1 MTRRTRLSLGVTLTS
16 VLIFAG
22 LALAPAAQAA
32 QFTLTWKADAT
43 TTVKK
48 LNQVVPFP
56 QTTFTATVTSGTAT
70 NPATLVGTLVLP
82 PTKTKLKLGTLD
94 LVTITMEVA
103 EPTQVT
109 GTIAVDGPVWTVDAQ
124 QSFRVRITKISPSGS
139 PWINLVRPGC
149 QTSVTTAHLTGTI
162 DFTKAGSPG
171 GPGDYVMA
179 GSYPIPRFSG
189 CGLLVN
195 PVLNSLVAGPGN
207 PLSVHF
213 TH

>member
-1 MTRRTRLSLGVTLTS
+1 MTRTKRLSLGVTITS
-16 VLIFAG
+16 FLLLAG
-22 LALAPAAQAA
+22 IALAPAAQAA
-32 QFTLTWKADAT
+32 QFTLSWKADAT

-48 LNQVVPFP
+48 LRQVVPFP
-56 QTTFTATVTSGTAT
+56 QTTFTATITSGTAT
-70 NPATLVGTLVLP
+70 TPATLAGDLVLP
-82 PTKTKLKLGTLD
+82 PTKTKLRLGTLD

-109 GTIAVDGPVWTVDAQ
+109 GTIAVDGPVWTVAAE
-124 QSFRVRITKISPSGS
+124 QSFRVRITKIAPSGT
-139 PWINLVRPGC
+139 PWVNLVRPGC
-149 QTSVTTAHLTGTI
+149 QTSVTTAQLTGTI

-189 CGLLVN
+189 CGILIN

-213 TH
+213 TT